1 MANGLLSPVERQ
13 TKEVFGM
20 VPMKERL
27 ALLPRYSKNQGL
39 IAPQFIYELA
49 KAVATPVTAA
59 QGYDVSPE
67 DAINVGMAGMGGGAF
82 GSAPKG
88 SVRSFVLSTPKKPD
102 PAVGTRFERE
112 FIGGLADKTPVKIE
126 DLKGSSL
133 MLMPW
138 DSTSRNFK
146 IKSFSDEVLATPV
159 ITHGGQDYSRDLG
172 HIAKNIG
179 GASNLG
185 IAKRIRDRDAQ
196 ARLENLQAGG
206 TGQVVSLPTTMGEYS
221 EFFSVM
227 PTQAIFGLLDA
238 RQPSKKVIAEI
249 DKAIRSTKIPGEDK
263 LRMKNFKGLM
273 TEEGRIQL
281 LTGEGLDTTA
291 GNARIALMKK
301 MALKGNQE
309 KLGFNL
315 EDLSAALTDPALAGV
330 PKGYVGNTVLATGK
344 EGMHLRPSTNPTY
357 NTDFTANYLGSL
369 GQNVPVEALFP
380 KTFDSVLKEMAG
392 KTGNVRNMTLG
403 ALEKRKEKFS
413 EFVDQQVID
422 NYYKYLDQQRRLGL
436 MGQ

>member
-1 MANGLLSPVERQ
+1 
-13 TKEVFGM
+13 
-20 VPMKERL
+20 
-27 ALLPRYSKNQGL
+27 
-39 IAPQFIYELA
+39 
-49 KAVATPVTAA
+49 
-59 QGYDVSPE
+59 
-67 DAINVGMAGMGGGAF
+67 
-82 GSAPKG
+82 
-88 SVRSFVLSTPKKPD
+88 
-102 PAVGTRFERE
+102 
-112 FIGGLADKTPVKIE
+112 
-126 DLKGSSL
+126 
-133 MLMPW
+133 
-138 DSTSRNFK
+138 
-146 IKSFSDEVLATPV
+146 
-159 ITHGGQDYSRDLG
+159 
-172 HIAKNIG
+172 
-179 GASNLG
+179 
-185 IAKRIRDRDAQ
+185 
-196 ARLENLQAGG
+196 
-206 TGQVVSLPTTMGEYS
+206 
-221 EFFSVM
+221 M

-238 RQPSKKVIAEI
+238 RPPSKKVISEI

-344 EGMHLRPSTNPTY
+344 EGMHLRPSINPTY

-369 GQNVPVEALFP
+369 GQNVPVEVLFP

-392 KTGNVRNMTLG
+392 KTGSARNMTLG

-422 NYYKYLDQQRRLGL
+422 NYYKYLDEQRRLGL
-436 MGQ
+436 IGQ